1 MKTQEKNQMS
11 ITLKVVD
18 KKSQKEAELLFEHSN
33 HSFQRASQRGL
44 STNKIS
50 MALEYG
56 ECFFK
61 QGLIYY
67 VLGERNLPEHLS
79 KCERQQFKNIVVVVA
94 GDTNLVVTCY
104 RSNNPFK
111 NIRLKSKSLYKNY
124 PLVA

>member
-1 MKTQEKNQMS
+1 MKTQQNNQMS

-18 KKSQKEAELLFEHSN
+18 IKSQKEVELKFEHST

-44 STNKIS
+44 NTNKIS
-50 MALEYG
+50 IALEYG

-67 VLGERNLPEHLS
+67 VLGERNLPKHLS

-94 GDTNLVVTCY
+94 GDENKVITCY

-124 PLVA
+124 HLAA